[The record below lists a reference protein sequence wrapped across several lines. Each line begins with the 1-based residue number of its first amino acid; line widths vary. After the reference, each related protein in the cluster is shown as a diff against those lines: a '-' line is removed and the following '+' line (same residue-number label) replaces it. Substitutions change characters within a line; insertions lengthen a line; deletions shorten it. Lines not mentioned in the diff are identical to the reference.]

1 MDSYAKTDTVE
12 LKKLVSESEK
22 KLSDFRFAIS
32 GSKTRNVREGRG
44 LRKKIA
50 RVKTELSKRL
60 NTASRN

>member
-1 MDSYAKTDTVE
+1 MDSYTKTDTAE
-12 LKKLVSESEK
+12 LKKLVSESQK

-60 NTASRN
+60 KVSNRD